1 MVVFEFVVGLS
12 FLFLAALCSMQG
24 LSSLTR
30 DQTCAPA
37 SGAWSPHHC
46 TSSPFPSLKGK
57 PPWKWLHQNIG
68 FPWGLRQYRTSCS
81 VGDLGVI
88 PGLGSSTGEG
98 NYFTRQTDSPQ
109 NLSLNLSGGPCPDCA
124 AFSLQSC
131 FLDASVVGWG

>member
-46 TSSPFPSLKGK
+46 TSGEDSFFKGK
-57 PPWKWLHQNIG
+57 TALEVVTSEHWVSLGAQTVQN
-68 FPWGLRQYRTSCS
+68 P
-81 VGDLGVI
+81 
-88 PGLGSSTGEG
+88 
-98 NYFTRQTDSPQ
+98 
-109 NLSLNLSGGPCPDCA
+109 A
-124 AFSLQSC
+124 A
-131 FLDASVVGWG
+131 V